1 MNKEEAAQIL
11 ETHNEWRRGAEIPP
25 TDPTALGE
33 ALDVAVSELRKDD
46 EREPRN
52 LDTIIEG
59 FKNSA
64 GEFLRF
70 YTSLNQREKTLYEDW
85 IEGLRD
91 KG

>member
-33 ALDVAVSELRKDD
+33 ALDVAVAELRKDD
-46 EREPRN
+46 EREP
-52 LDTIIEG
+52 IIQE

-70 YTSLNQREKTLYEDW
+70 YTSLNQREKTLYEGW
-85 IEGLRD
+85 IEGLRT